1 MTEMPRKATIYLDT
15 SIPNALFQE
24 PDERKETTSRVFS
37 QVLPKYEI
45 FISELTVAEIRATP
59 DSALRNKLVE
69 LVSQFQVLPTSSDAE
84 VLSREYLKY
93 LKIPEADALHIAIAT
108 VEGINY
114 LVTWNMRHIA
124 RERTRRIVDNINFLL
139 GAPRIYIVTPDDF
152 LD

>member
-1 MTEMPRKATIYLDT
+1 MPRKATIYLDT